1 MSEKS
6 RTEHHVGRVE
16 IQVLGE
22 FAIWIDGQRQPVPAP
37 RPASLLKVLAIHGGR
52 LTLEQA
58 IDTLWPES
66 DVATGRR
73 RMRNVLGRLRTSL
86 GEIVERHGSSLWLAD
101 HVRTDLCR
109 ARSAGEHARCPGAS
123 LASVTEAVEHHRAT
137 LLPDDRYEE
146 WADEARQIRE
156 QRLLS
161 LLDRQARLATELAI
175 QSLEDAQ
182 DADPFPGDRLR
193 HVQQLRDVLARR

>member
-1 MSEKS
+1 MSA
-6 RTEHHVGRVE
+6 RQAAEHHIDAVE

-22 FAIWIDGQRQPVPAP
+22 FAVWIDGRRQHLPS
-37 RPASLLKVLAIHGGR
+37 RPASLLKVLVINGGR

-58 IDTLWPES
+58 VDMLWPES

-73 RMRNVLGRLRTSL
+73 RMRNVLVRLRTAL
-86 GEIVERHGSSLWLAD
+86 GDIVERHGASLWLAE
-101 HVRTDLCR
+101 HVRTDFSQAQLAADR
-109 ARSAGEHARCPGAS
+109 ARCPGAS
-123 LASVTEAVEHHRAT
+123 LATVSDAVERHRAA

-146 WADEARQIRE
+146 WAEGARQTHE

-175 QSLEDAQ
+175 QSLEDAHE
-182 DADPFPGDRLR
+182 ADPFGTKRQR
-193 HVQQLRDVLARR
+193 RAQQLRDALAGH